1 LLFEGN
7 ANTFFASPY
16 DTAWM
21 LIVIAPDHQD
31 KLIWDAKWAGDI
43 KKGSGTR

>member
-1 LLFEGN
+1 
-7 ANTFFASPY
+7 
-16 DTAWM
+16 M

-43 KKGSGTR
+43 KTGSGTR